1 MTQAPPRLE
10 PLGIAQVE
18 VLAALHARCFAT
30 GWDKDALRT
39 LLVAPSGFG
48 TLAIDDIHDEPV
60 GFVLGRVIAQECE
73 ILTIGVIPGARKRGI
88 GMYLVKSLIAD
99 AWSRGADKV
108 LLEVADDNAAG
119 LALYGAAG
127 FSVVGRRPGYYR
139 RNGNA
144 IDAHIMQRSKS
155 AGTDR
160 SDNPDDQAID

>member
-10 PLGIAQVE
+10 PLELAQAE
-18 VLAALHARCFAT
+18 VLAALHARCFAA
-30 GWDKDALRT
+30 GWDQEALRT

-48 TLAIDDIHDEPV
+48 TLAIDAINDEPI

-88 GMYLVKSLIAD
+88 GMHLVKRLFAD
-99 AWSRGADKV
+99 AWARGAERV

-127 FSVVGRRPGYYR
+127 FTVVGRRPGYYR

-144 IDAHIMQRSKS
+144 IDAHIMQRLKPTE
-155 AGTDR
+155 TDP
-160 SDNPDDQAID
+160 SDNPDDQTID